1 MIELVTIFLT
11 ILFLA
16 ESKNDSWKWIFLFTS
31 MNFKFTE
38 NGNKFLELTLFIDLA
53 IILIFIITYLITKG
67 QLVVNINK
75 TGIFFS
81 GFHF

>member
-53 IILIFIITYLITKG
+53 IILIFIMTYLITKG
-67 QLVVNINK
+67 QLVVI
-75 TGIFFS
+75 IR
-81 GFHF
+81 

>member
-16 ESKNDSWKWIFLFTS
+16 ESKNDSWKWIFLSTS
-31 MNFKFTE
+31 MNFKFSK

-53 IILIFIITYLITKG
+53 IILIFIMTYLITKG
-67 QLVVNINK
+67 QLVLI
-75 TGIFFS
+75 IR
-81 GFHF
+81 